1 MSQAAITPRTI
12 MDSSVALP
20 MDQSP
25 GCEPSQ
31 ISADSAGNYCRFQA
45 LNSDSIQGGESE
57 NPSVTAS
64 STEDDTSLFQD
75 AVSCAPTRTTRRHN
89 ITPLSSTTSD
99 DSSDSDLSSRN
110 LPLSQQIA
118 EYLKNPFRRHS
129 KRKRQK
135 SKKKKKKKRPAKQS
149 KSPRVTA
156 RRPFYSIPLEER
168 KRRLID
174 KGIPF
179 PCAPLKY
186 LPFKQYFEYEQHV
199 LGGFLNH
206 IKDLK
211 YENTLKSSLKDM
223 SVDEDGESEDFQMRK
238 YSYLDEDGSLSPIS
252 EPGENLEGDEAEE
265 EVKVV
270 ENSEFILDCQVPSK
284 KMWQIKLE
292 S

>member
-12 MDSSVALP
+12 MDSSAALHVDP
-20 MDQSP
+20 SP
-25 GCEPSQ
+25 GCEPGQ

-45 LNSDSIQGGESE
+45 LNSDY
-57 NPSVTAS
+57 PSVTAS
-64 STEDDTSLFQD
+64 SSEDDTSLFQD
-75 AVSCAPTRTTRRHN
+75 AVSCAPTRTRRRQT

-110 LPLSQQIA
+110 LSLSQQIA
-118 EYLKNPFRRHS
+118 EYLKNPFRRRS

-135 SKKKKKKKRPAKQS
+135 SKKKKKKRPAKQS

-223 SVDEDGESEDFQMRK
+223 NVDEDGESEDFQMRK

-284 KMWQIKLE
+284 KKWQIT
-292 S
+292 